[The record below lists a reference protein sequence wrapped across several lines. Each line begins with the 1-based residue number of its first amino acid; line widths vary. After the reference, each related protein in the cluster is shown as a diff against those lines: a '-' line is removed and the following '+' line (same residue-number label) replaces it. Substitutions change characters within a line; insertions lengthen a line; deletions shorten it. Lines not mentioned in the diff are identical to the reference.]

1 MRGETV
7 KLISS
12 LKFLVCNF
20 KRGQVVYFNLNNIYV
35 WFTFQSALSL
45 CKLFHWQSLYRLAK
59 DLNVLMRLSSSNFIT
74 GYLPLVMY
82 SGTRLLRH
90 RFMWHPAYNVRCFVV
105 PINSSLLTIIM
116 RHERAEYFVSLQ
128 MSVVI
133 IGQQIRNTWKVL
145 KCGAG

>member
-45 CKLFHWQSLYRLAK
+45 CKLFH
-59 DLNVLMRLSSSNFIT
+59 
-74 GYLPLVMY
+74 
-82 SGTRLLRH
+82 
-90 RFMWHPAYNVRCFVV
+90 
-105 PINSSLLTIIM
+105 
-116 RHERAEYFVSLQ
+116 
-128 MSVVI
+128 
-133 IGQQIRNTWKVL
+133 
-145 KCGAG
+145 